1 MAIEFHLLMPISK
14 SAWMDPKNVKK
25 IIDLLIESNLTSLD
39 APATLWRF
47 DYNEEDEYY
56 EGSDTEYES
65 LLELYNNIDTIELGK
80 IFFEIGFSHYDY
92 EYKELKNKNALP
104 GINLLTDQLKEH
116 MDEFCIK
123 HDIPPV
129 IDVFGGIKFGLIS
142 PDSED
147 EQGEQL
153 GVGIYCD
160 GNVAQFME
168 DAGFLTQL
176 NSNIGIYSMLEKIS
190 NMLNEKVTVQ
200 FRY

>member
-1 MAIEFHLLMPISK
+1 MPISK
-14 SAWMDPKNVKK
+14 SAWMDPKNVKN
-25 IIDLLIESNLTSLD
+25 IINLLIESNLTSLD

-47 DYNEEDEYY
+47 DYNKEDEYY
-56 EGSDTEYES
+56 EDSDTKYES
-65 LLELYNNIDTIELGK
+65 LLELYNNIDTIELRK

-123 HDIPPV
+123 HDIPPA

-176 NSNIGIYSMLEKIS
+176 NSNIGIYSLFEKIS
-190 NMLNEKVTVQ
+190 NMLNEEVTVQ